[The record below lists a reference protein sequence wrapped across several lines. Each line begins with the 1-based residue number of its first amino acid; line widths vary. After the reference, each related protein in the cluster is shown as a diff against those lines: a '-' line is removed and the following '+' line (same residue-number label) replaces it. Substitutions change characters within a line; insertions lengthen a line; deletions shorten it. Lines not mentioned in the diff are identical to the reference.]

1 MKGNQKNIG
10 DVYCNSGAWNAF
22 NLKLNK
28 LNPSKVFVLVDANTK
43 SLCLPIFLKNYHFNK
58 KAEILEISEGEIN
71 KNIATC
77 LNLWNEL
84 SEKGADRNSL
94 LINLGGGVVTDLGGF
109 VASTFKRG
117 INFINIPTTL
127 LSMVDASVGGKNGV
141 DLGMLK
147 NQIGIIKNSEM
158 VIINTEFLKT
168 LPDNQITSGY
178 AEMLKHGLIYSN
190 EYWNNIK
197 AFNELDIDEIEE
209 LLWES
214 VLIKNEVITE
224 DPFEKGIRKTLN
236 YGHTLGHA
244 IETYSLSDHNLKPLL
259 HGEAV
264 AIGMILATYIS
275 TKLTGFST
283 DRLDDISSH
292 IINKFSK
299 VSFTSEEIEE
309 IIKLLIYDKKNDN
322 GKILFVLLNDIG
334 NCQLNCEVPNELI
347 FEAFEYYKNYK

>member
-10 DVYCNSGAWNAF
+10 AVYCNSGAWEAF
-22 NLKLNK
+22 ILKLNE
-28 LNPSKVFVLVDANTK
+28 LNPTKVFVLVDSNTK
-43 SLCLPIFLKNYHFNK
+43 SLCLPEFLLNYSFNK
-58 KAEILEISEGEIN
+58 TVIILEIPEGEIN
-71 KNIATC
+71 KNIETC
-77 LNLWNEL
+77 LTLWNEL
-84 SEKGADRNSL
+84 SERGADRNSL
-94 LINLGGGVVTDLGGF
+94 FINLGGGVVTDLGGF

-147 NQIGIIKNSEM
+147 NQIGIIKKPEL

-178 AEMLKHGLIYSN
+178 AEMLKHGLIHSN
-190 EYWNNIK
+190 KYWNNIK
-197 AFNELDIDEIEE
+197 IFNEFDINEIEE
-209 LLWES
+209 LLWKS
-214 VLIKNEVITE
+214 VLIKHEIITE

-244 IETYSLSDHNLKPLL
+244 IETYSLSDNNLKPLL

-264 AIGMILATYIS
+264 GIGMVLATHIS
-275 TKLTGFST
+275 TRSTGFST

-292 IINKFSK
+292 ILNKFSK
-299 VSFTSEEIEE
+299 VSFTYEEIEE
-309 IIKLLIYDKKNDN
+309 IIKLLIYDKKNDS
-322 GKILFVLLNDIG
+322 GKVLFVLLNDIG
-334 NCQLNCEVPNELI
+334 NCQLNCEVSNDLI